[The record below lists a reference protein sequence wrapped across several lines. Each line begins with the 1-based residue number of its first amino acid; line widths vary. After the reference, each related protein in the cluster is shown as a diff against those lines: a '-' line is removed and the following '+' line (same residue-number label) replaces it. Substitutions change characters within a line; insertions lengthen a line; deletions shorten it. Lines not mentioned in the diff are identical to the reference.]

1 MALLVA
7 VAALASLQAF
17 NVFVW
22 FLHLFKKMQLID
34 SQVLSKD
41 DHCWKGCEEEEHYVS
56 ASLQASYTEYAKQL

>member
-17 NVFVW
+17 PVFL
-22 FLHLFKKMQLID
+22 FAFYICLKKHLTD

-41 DHCWKGCEEEEHYVS
+41 DHCWKGCEEEGHYVS
-56 ASLQASYTEYAKQL
+56 ASLQASYAEYAKHL